1 MVIKGDLRDL
11 YAVGE
16 KMLPEMA
23 SQFSKAANEIIDT
36 NDAAV
41 EAFSRPIENPHPAK
55 ESDTGCGNA
64 WETWESYRNAVYDV
78 LAKNAEKLNN
88 AAEFVIGAAD
98 SYAYQDGYN
107 SEEIDAVKEQVTQN
121 REDLVETKQN
131 DRD

>member
-23 SQFSKAANEIIDT
+23 SRFAEAANGIVKT

-55 ESDTGCGNA
+55 ESDTGFGAA
-64 WETWESYRNAVYDV
+64 WEAWESYRNAVYDV
-78 LAKNAEKLNN
+78 LAKNAEKMNN

-98 SYAYQDGYN
+98 SYAYQDGHN
-107 SEEIDAVKEQVTQN
+107 SDEIEEVKDRVASDEKH
-121 REDLVETKQN
+121 VEVKPN